1 MPGVVRARYA
11 SRAMKFAYALAACFF
26 TSTLATAAVSAQK
39 IVDPHASLIDV
50 PARQAKLHSTTD
62 PQLKAAIG
70 ALRPCADMPVVPA
83 PTGPIE
89 IPHHYLKGSFGPI
102 NPAEAVA
109 TRVYSEYERRI
120 TSGMNEYVATGSHA
134 EAACALAQ
142 MDEWAKGGALLNYD
156 PKAFSQSWYQAEW
169 TLTSSGVTMSVLV
182 NDAALDPAQVKR
194 VTAWL
199 NTGAHR
205 LISFEKPG
213 ELGNNH
219 HYFRALAALSIGI
232 VSNDNALFRFGVET
246 YHQAISEIDAQG
258 AFPREMARHD
268 RAIHYQA
275 FALQPLIPMAALAER
290 QHVNL
295 YAYSE
300 HGHTLRDAIV
310 FFGRAVEDPSLVKT
324 YTEDKQIMDFNGSDY
339 APFQFYVARFGVDGL
354 PVSIVNGLKETTV
367 ATRIGGNTT
376 VLAGK

>member
-1 MPGVVRARYA
+1 
-11 SRAMKFAYALAACFF
+11 MKLAFALVAYF
-26 TSTLATAAVSAQK
+26 ATAMFLVSVLSAQT
-39 IVDPHASLIDV
+39 IIDPHASLIDV
-50 PARQAKLHSTTD
+50 PARQAALRSTTD
-62 PQLKAAIG
+62 PHLREAIG
-70 ALRPCADMPVVPA
+70 ALRSCAAMPLVPA

-109 TRVYSEYERRI
+109 TRAYSAYERRI
-120 TSGMNEYVATGSHA
+120 TSGMNEFVATGSHA
-134 EAACALAQ
+134 EAECALEQ
-142 MDEWAKGGALLNYD
+142 MDAWAKGGALLNYD
-156 PKAFSQSWYQAEW
+156 PKTFSQSWYQAEW

-182 NDAALDPAQVKR
+182 NDAALDPVEVKR

-219 HYFRALAALSIGI
+219 HYFRALAAISIGV
-232 VSNDNALFRFGVET
+232 VSNDNTLFQFGVET
-246 YHQAISEIDAQG
+246 YHQAISEIDTLG

-275 FALQPLIPMAALAER
+275 FALQPLIPIAAFAER
-290 QHVNL
+290 QHVDL
-295 YAYSE
+295 YGYTE
-300 HGHTLRDAIV
+300 HGRTLRNAIV

-324 YTEDKQIMDFNGSDY
+324 YTDDQQIVDFNGSDY
-339 APFQFYVARFGVDGL
+339 APFQFYVARFGIDGL
-354 PVSIVNGLKETTV
+354 PASVVNGVRENTV